1 MRKLGV
7 SIYPEKSTVE
17 EIFAYLKEMREIG
30 ATRTFSCLLSVN
42 KPAEEV
48 KEDVLE
54 IEKETVDNSETVE
67 DAPKTFTQ
75 SEVDELIKK
84 RLAKQ
89 EKSFDKRMQEKLDE
103 AEKLRKMNET
113 QKAEY
118 EQEKQ
123 KAYIAELEAKINRSG
138 LEREASKM
146 LSEGGIAVDDKI
158 LGLVVKDTAES
169 TQEAVDSFVALV
181 NDLADKK
188 VGEKLKGKTPKK
200 MEDTSAGEITKEQFN
215 KMGYQ
220 SRNELLQNNPELYH
234 KLKG

>member
-1 MRKLGV
+1 M
-7 SIYPEKSTVE
+7 
-17 EIFAYLKEMREIG
+17 
-30 ATRTFSCLLSVN
+30 
-42 KPAEEV
+42 AEEV

-103 AEKLRKMNET
+103 AEKLRAMNES

-123 KAYIAELEAKINRSG
+123 RAYIAELEAKINRSG

-146 LSEGGIAVDDKI
+146 LSEGGVVADDKI
-158 LGLVVKDTAES
+158 LGLVVKDTAEK
-169 TQEAVDSFVALV
+169 TQEAVESFVTLV

>member
-1 MRKLGV
+1 M
-7 SIYPEKSTVE
+7 
-17 EIFAYLKEMREIG
+17 
-30 ATRTFSCLLSVN
+30 
-42 KPAEEV
+42 AEEV

-103 AEKLRKMNET
+103 AEKLRAMNET

-123 KAYIAELEAKINRSG
+123 RAYIAELEAKINRSG

-146 LSEGGIAVDDKI
+146 LSEGGIVADEKI
-158 LGLVVKDTAES
+158 LGLIVKDTAER
-169 TQEAVDSFVALV
+169 TQEAVESFVALV

>member
-1 MRKLGV
+1 MAEEQKT
-7 SIYPEKSTVE
+7 TVE
-17 EIFAYLKEMREIG
+17 EPKEEQVD
-30 ATRTFSCLLSVN
+30 TQQ
-42 KPAEEV
+42 EV
-48 KEDVLE
+48 ESTE
-54 IEKETVDNSETVE
+54 
-67 DAPKTFTQ
+67 KTFTQ
-75 SEVDELIKK
+75 SEVDDLIKK

-103 AEKLRKMNET
+103 AEKLRQMNEA

-169 TQEAVDSFVALV
+169 TQEAVESFVALV
-181 NDLADKK
+181 NELADKK
-188 VGEKLKGKTPKK
+188 VSEKLKGKTPKK
-200 MEDTSAGEITKEQFN
+200 MEDTTAGEITKEQFN
-215 KMGYQ
+215 RMGYQ
-220 SRNELLQNNPELYH
+220 SRNELLQNNPELYYN
-234 KLKG
+234 LKG

>member
-1 MRKLGV
+1 M
-7 SIYPEKSTVE
+7 
-17 EIFAYLKEMREIG
+17 
-30 ATRTFSCLLSVN
+30 
-42 KPAEEV
+42 AEEV

-103 AEKLRKMNET
+103 AEKLRAMNES

-123 KAYIAELEAKINRSG
+123 RAYIAELEAKINRSG

-146 LSEGGIAVDDKI
+146 LSEGGIVADDKI
-158 LGLVVKDTAES
+158 LGIVVKDTAER
-169 TQEAVDSFVALV
+169 TQEAVEGFVALI
-181 NDLADKK
+181 NELADKK

-200 MEDTSAGEITKEQFN
+200 MEDTTAGEITKEQFN
-215 KMGYQ
+215 KKGYQ

>member
-1 MRKLGV
+1 MA
-7 SIYPEKSTVE
+7 E
-17 EIFAYLKEMREIG
+17 EIKEPVVETELEQ
-30 ATRTFSCLLSVN
+30 ASVQ
-42 KPAEEV
+42 EE
-48 KEDVLE
+48 EQTTE
-54 IEKETVDNSETVE
+54 
-67 DAPKTFTQ
+67 KTFTQ
-75 SEVDELIKK
+75 SQLDEIIQKEKAKAK
-84 RLAKQ
+84 RSAEKEYQAK
-89 EKSFDKRMQEKLDE
+89 MDE
-103 AEKLRKMNET
+103 AEKLRKMNEV

-169 TQEAVDSFVALV
+169 TQEAVESFVALV
-181 NDLADKK
+181 NELADKK
-188 VGEKLKGKTPKK
+188 VSEKLKGKTPKK

>member
-1 MRKLGV
+1 MAEDIKEPVVELKL
-7 SIYPEKSTVE
+7 EQASTQE
-17 EIFAYLKEMREIG
+17 EEQ
-30 ATRTFSCLLSVN
+30 AT
-42 KPAEEV
+42 E
-48 KEDVLE
+48 
-54 IEKETVDNSETVE
+54 
-67 DAPKTFTQ
+67 KTFTQ
-75 SEVDELIKK
+75 SEVDVLIKK

-103 AEKLRKMNET
+103 AEKLRQMNET

-158 LGLVVKDTAES
+158 LGLVVKDTAEA
-169 TQEAVDSFVALV
+169 TQEAVESFVALV
-181 NDLADKK
+181 DELADKK
-188 VGEKLKGKTPKK
+188 VSEKLKGKTPKK

-215 KMGYQ
+215 RMGYQ

>member
-1 MRKLGV
+1 MAEDIKEPVVESEL
-7 SIYPEKSTVE
+7 EQASTQE
-17 EIFAYLKEMREIG
+17 EEQDTE
-30 ATRTFSCLLSVN
+30 
-42 KPAEEV
+42 
-48 KEDVLE
+48 
-54 IEKETVDNSETVE
+54 
-67 DAPKTFTQ
+67 KTFTQ
-75 SEVDELIKK
+75 SEVDDLIKK

-103 AEKLRKMNET
+103 SEKLRQMNET

-158 LGLVVKDTAES
+158 LGLVVKDTAEA
-169 TQEAVDSFVALV
+169 TQEAVESFVALV

-215 KMGYQ
+215 RMGYQ

>member
-1 MRKLGV
+1 M
-7 SIYPEKSTVE
+7 
-17 EIFAYLKEMREIG
+17 
-30 ATRTFSCLLSVN
+30 
-42 KPAEEV
+42 AEEV

-54 IEKETVDNSETVE
+54 IEKETVDDPETVE
-67 DAPKTFTQ
+67 NAPKTFTQ

-103 AEKLRKMNET
+103 AEKLRAMNET

-123 KAYIAELEAKINRSG
+123 RAYIAELEAKINRSG

-146 LSEGGIAVDDKI
+146 LSEGGIIADDKI
-158 LGLVVKDTAES
+158 LGLIVKDTAER
-169 TQEAVDSFVALV
+169 TQEAVESFVVLV
-181 NDLADKK
+181 NDLADRK

-200 MEDTSAGEITKEQFN
+200 MEETTAGEITKEQFN
-215 KMGYQ
+215 KMGYR

>member
-1 MRKLGV
+1 M
-7 SIYPEKSTVE
+7 
-17 EIFAYLKEMREIG
+17 
-30 ATRTFSCLLSVN
+30 
-42 KPAEEV
+42 AEEV

-54 IEKETVDNSETVE
+54 IEKETVDNPETVE

-103 AEKLRKMNET
+103 AEKLRAMNES

-123 KAYIAELEAKINRSG
+123 RAYIAELEEKINRSG
-138 LEREASKM
+138 LAREASKM
-146 LSEGGIAVDDKI
+146 LSEGGITVDDKI

-169 TQEAVDSFVALV
+169 TQEAVEGFVALV
-181 NDLADKK
+181 NELADKK
-188 VGEKLKGKTPKK
+188 VSEKLKGKTPKK

-215 KMGYQ
+215 RMGYQ

>member
-1 MRKLGV
+1 MAEDIKEPV
-7 SIYPEKSTVE
+7 VEPELEQASTQQEVE
-17 EIFAYLKEMREIG
+17 STE
-30 ATRTFSCLLSVN
+30 
-42 KPAEEV
+42 
-48 KEDVLE
+48 
-54 IEKETVDNSETVE
+54 
-67 DAPKTFTQ
+67 KTFTQ
-75 SEVDELIKK
+75 SEVDDLIKK

-103 AEKLRKMNET
+103 AEKLRQMNEA

-123 KAYIAELEAKINRSG
+123 RAYIAELEAKINRSG

-169 TQEAVDSFVALV
+169 TQEAVESFVALV
-181 NDLADKK
+181 NELADKK
-188 VGEKLKGKTPKK
+188 VSEKLKGKTPKK
-200 MEDTSAGEITKEQFN
+200 MEDTAAGEITKEQFN
-215 KMGYQ
+215 RMGYQ

>member
-1 MRKLGV
+1 MAENIKEPV
-7 SIYPEKSTVE
+7 VEPELEQASAQE
-17 EIFAYLKEMREIG
+17 EEK
-30 ATRTFSCLLSVN
+30 AT
-42 KPAEEV
+42 E
-48 KEDVLE
+48 
-54 IEKETVDNSETVE
+54 
-67 DAPKTFTQ
+67 KTFTQ
-75 SEVDELIKK
+75 SQLDEIIQKEKAKAK
-84 RLAKQ
+84 RSAEKEYQAK
-89 EKSFDKRMQEKLDE
+89 MDE
-103 AEKLRKMNET
+103 AEKLRKMNEV

-123 KAYIAELEAKINRSG
+123 RAYIAELEAKINRSG

-146 LSEGGIAVDDKI
+146 LSEGGIVVDDKI
-158 LGLVVKDTAES
+158 LSIVVKDTAES
-169 TQEAVDSFVALV
+169 TQEAVEGFVALV
-181 NDLADKK
+181 NELADKK

>member
-1 MRKLGV
+1 MA
-7 SIYPEKSTVE
+7 E
-17 EIFAYLKEMREIG
+17 EI
-30 ATRTFSCLLSVN
+30 
-42 KPAEEV
+42 
-48 KEDVLE
+48 
-54 IEKETVDNSETVE
+54 KETVVE
-67 DAPKTFTQ
+67 PEIEQASGQEEEKTTEKTFTQ
-75 SEVDELIKK
+75 SQLDEIIQKEKAKAK
-84 RLAKQ
+84 RSAEKEYQAK
-89 EKSFDKRMQEKLDE
+89 MDE
-103 AEKLRKMNET
+103 AEKLRKMNEV

-123 KAYIAELEAKINRSG
+123 RAYIAELEAKINRSG

-169 TQEAVDSFVALV
+169 TQEAVESFVALV
-181 NDLADKK
+181 NELADKK

-215 KMGYQ
+215 KMGYR

>member
-1 MRKLGV
+1 MAEDIKEPV
-7 SIYPEKSTVE
+7 VEPELEQASTQKEVE
-17 EIFAYLKEMREIG
+17 STE
-30 ATRTFSCLLSVN
+30 
-42 KPAEEV
+42 
-48 KEDVLE
+48 
-54 IEKETVDNSETVE
+54 
-67 DAPKTFTQ
+67 KTFTQ
-75 SEVDELIKK
+75 SQLDEIIQKEKAKAK
-84 RLAKQ
+84 RSAEKEYQAK
-89 EKSFDKRMQEKLDE
+89 MDE
-103 AEKLRKMNET
+103 AEKLRQMNET

-123 KAYIAELEAKINRSG
+123 RAYIAELEAKINRSG

-169 TQEAVDSFVALV
+169 TQEAVESFVALV
-181 NDLADKK
+181 NELADKK
-188 VGEKLKGKTPKK
+188 VSEKLKGKTPKK

-215 KMGYQ
+215 RMGYQ

>member
-1 MRKLGV
+1 MAEDIKEPV
-7 SIYPEKSTVE
+7 VEPELEQASTQE
-17 EIFAYLKEMREIG
+17 EEQ
-30 ATRTFSCLLSVN
+30 AT
-42 KPAEEV
+42 
-48 KEDVLE
+48 
-54 IEKETVDNSETVE
+54 EKR
-67 DAPKTFTQ
+67 FTQ
-75 SEVDELIKK
+75 SQLDEIIQKEKAKAK
-84 RLAKQ
+84 RSAEKEYQAK
-89 EKSFDKRMQEKLDE
+89 MDE
-103 AEKLRKMNET
+103 AEKLRQMNET

-123 KAYIAELEAKINRSG
+123 RAYIAELEAKINRSG

-158 LGLVVKDTAES
+158 LDLVVKDTAES
-169 TQEAVDSFVALV
+169 TQEAVESFVALV

-215 KMGYQ
+215 RMGYQ
-220 SRNELLQNNPELYH
+220 SRNELLQKNPELYH

>member
-1 MRKLGV
+1 MA
-7 SIYPEKSTVE
+7 E
-17 EIFAYLKEMREIG
+17 EI
-30 ATRTFSCLLSVN
+30 
-42 KPAEEV
+42 
-48 KEDVLE
+48 
-54 IEKETVDNSETVE
+54 KETVVE
-67 DAPKTFTQ
+67 PEIEQASGQEEEKTTEKTFTQ
-75 SEVDELIKK
+75 SQLDEIIQKEKAKAK
-84 RLAKQ
+84 RSAEKEYQAK
-89 EKSFDKRMQEKLDE
+89 MDE
-103 AEKLRKMNET
+103 AEKLRKMNEV

-146 LSEGGIAVDDKI
+146 LSEGGIVVDDKI
-158 LGLVVKDTAES
+158 LSIVVKDTAES
-169 TQEAVDSFVALV
+169 TQEAVEGFVTLV
-181 NDLADKK
+181 NELADKK

-215 KMGYQ
+215 KMGYR

>member
-1 MRKLGV
+1 M
-7 SIYPEKSTVE
+7 
-17 EIFAYLKEMREIG
+17 
-30 ATRTFSCLLSVN
+30 
-42 KPAEEV
+42 AEEE
-48 KEDVLE
+48 KNDVLE
-54 IEKETVDNSETVE
+54 TELDNVDNPAEVE
-67 DAPKTFTQ
+67 GAQKTFTQ

-103 AEKLRKMNET
+103 AEKLRQMNET

-146 LSEGGIAVDDKI
+146 LSEGGIGADEKI
-158 LGLVVKDTAES
+158 LGIVVKDTAER
-169 TQEAVDSFVALV
+169 TQEAVEGFVALV
-181 NDLADKK
+181 NELADKK

>member
-1 MRKLGV
+1 M
-7 SIYPEKSTVE
+7 
-17 EIFAYLKEMREIG
+17 
-30 ATRTFSCLLSVN
+30 
-42 KPAEEV
+42 AEEQKTTV
-48 KEDVLE
+48 VEPELE
-54 IEKETVDNSETVE
+54 QPSTQQEVE
-67 DAPKTFTQ
+67 STEKTFTQ
-75 SEVDELIKK
+75 SQLDEIIQKEKAKAK
-84 RLAKQ
+84 RSAEKEYQAK
-89 EKSFDKRMQEKLDE
+89 MDE
-103 AEKLRKMNET
+103 AEKLRQMNEA

-123 KAYIAELEAKINRSG
+123 RAYIAELEAKINRSG

-169 TQEAVDSFVALV
+169 TQEAVESFVALV

-215 KMGYQ
+215 RMGYQ

>member
-1 MRKLGV
+1 M
-7 SIYPEKSTVE
+7 
-17 EIFAYLKEMREIG
+17 
-30 ATRTFSCLLSVN
+30 
-42 KPAEEV
+42 AEEE
-48 KEDVLE
+48 KNDALE
-54 IEKETVDNSETVE
+54 TEKESVDNPETVE

-103 AEKLRKMNET
+103 AEKLRAMNET

-123 KAYIAELEAKINRSG
+123 REYIAELEAKINRSG

-146 LSEGGIAVDDKI
+146 LSEGGIVADDKI
-158 LGLVVKDTAES
+158 LGLIVKDTAER
-169 TQEAVDSFVALV
+169 TQEAVESFVALV
-181 NDLADKK
+181 NELADKK
-188 VGEKLKGKTPKK
+188 VSEKLKGKTPKK

>member
-1 MRKLGV
+1 M
-7 SIYPEKSTVE
+7 
-17 EIFAYLKEMREIG
+17 
-30 ATRTFSCLLSVN
+30 
-42 KPAEEV
+42 AEEV

-103 AEKLRKMNET
+103 AEKLRAMNES

-123 KAYIAELEAKINRSG
+123 RAYIAELEAKINRSG

-158 LGLVVKDTAES
+158 LGIVVKDTAES
-169 TQEAVDSFVALV
+169 TQEAVEGFVALV

>member
-1 MRKLGV
+1 M
-7 SIYPEKSTVE
+7 
-17 EIFAYLKEMREIG
+17 
-30 ATRTFSCLLSVN
+30 
-42 KPAEEV
+42 AEEV

-103 AEKLRKMNET
+103 AEKLRAMNES

-123 KAYIAELEAKINRSG
+123 RAYIAELEAKINRSG

-146 LSEGGIAVDDKI
+146 LSEGGIVADDKI
-158 LGLVVKDTAES
+158 LGLVVKDTVEK
-169 TQEAVDSFVALV
+169 TQEAVESFVALV

>member
-1 MRKLGV
+1 MA
-7 SIYPEKSTVE
+7 E
-17 EIFAYLKEMREIG
+17 EI
-30 ATRTFSCLLSVN
+30 
-42 KPAEEV
+42 
-48 KEDVLE
+48 
-54 IEKETVDNSETVE
+54 KETVVE
-67 DAPKTFTQ
+67 PEIEQASGQEEEKTTEKTFTQ
-75 SEVDELIKK
+75 SQLDEIIQKEKAKAK
-84 RLAKQ
+84 RSAEKEYQAK
-89 EKSFDKRMQEKLDE
+89 MDE
-103 AEKLRKMNET
+103 AEKLREMNEN

-118 EQEKQ
+118 ERKKQ
-123 KAYIAELEAKINRSG
+123 ADYIAELEAKINRSG

-169 TQEAVDSFVALV
+169 TQEAVESFVALV

-200 MEDTSAGEITKEQFN
+200 MEDTTAGEITKEQFN

>member
-1 MRKLGV
+1 M
-7 SIYPEKSTVE
+7 
-17 EIFAYLKEMREIG
+17 
-30 ATRTFSCLLSVN
+30 
-42 KPAEEV
+42 AEEE
-48 KEDVLE
+48 KNDALE
-54 IEKETVDNSETVE
+54 TEKEKVDNPETVE

-103 AEKLRKMNET
+103 AEKLRAMNET

-123 KAYIAELEAKINRSG
+123 RAYIAELEAKINRSG

-146 LSEGGIAVDDKI
+146 LSEGGIVADDKI
-158 LGLVVKDTAES
+158 LGLIVKDTAER
-169 TQEAVDSFVALV
+169 TQEAVESFVALV

>member
-1 MRKLGV
+1 M
-7 SIYPEKSTVE
+7 
-17 EIFAYLKEMREIG
+17 
-30 ATRTFSCLLSVN
+30 
-42 KPAEEV
+42 AEEE
-48 KEDVLE
+48 KNDVLE
-54 IEKETVDNSETVE
+54 TELDNVDNPAEVE
-67 DAPKTFTQ
+67 GAQKTFTQ

-103 AEKLRKMNET
+103 AEKLRQMNET

-146 LSEGGIAVDDKI
+146 LSEGGIVVDDKI
-158 LGLVVKDTAES
+158 LSIVVKDTAES
-169 TQEAVDSFVALV
+169 TQEAVEGFVALV
-181 NDLADKK
+181 NELADKK

-200 MEDTSAGEITKEQFN
+200 MEDTTAGEITKEQFN

-220 SRNELLQNNPELYH
+220 SRNELLRNNPELYH